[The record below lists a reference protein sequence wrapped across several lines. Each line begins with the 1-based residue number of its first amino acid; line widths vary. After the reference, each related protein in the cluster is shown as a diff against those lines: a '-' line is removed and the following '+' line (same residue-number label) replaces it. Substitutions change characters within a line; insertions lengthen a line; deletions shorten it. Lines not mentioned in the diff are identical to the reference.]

1 MRDGERHRVVVVGAG
16 FGGLS
21 LAKALKGADV
31 DLTIVDRNNFHTFQP
46 LLYQVATA
54 GLGADDVAHAVRGI
68 FHRRDDVTFRLATV
82 TGIDHD
88 AHELHV
94 DGDGRS
100 IPYDTLVLA
109 AGASTN
115 TFGVPGVDEHA
126 FAMKTLPEAIAVR
139 NHVLARFEAASLDP
153 SSVDDGALNVV
164 VIGGGP
170 TGVELAGALREL
182 FSMVLSHDY
191 PELDV
196 TRARVI
202 LVEATGHV
210 LGPFS
215 PPSRSYA
222 RGRLSRMGVEV
233 RLDAAVAAV
242 TPDAVHL
249 TGGEVIPTR
258 TAIWV
263 AGVRANR
270 LADVV
275 GLPQTRGGRIEVGHD
290 LTVAGHPEIFVIGDL
305 AAAPDGTGGVLPQ
318 LAPVA
323 IQGGTY
329 VGHTI
334 TRRLDGRRPR
344 RFRYFDKGTMA
355 TIGRDA
361 AVAELPHGIR
371 FHGRLAWLAWLFLH
385 LMYLVGFRNR
395 ANVFVNWSYN
405 YVTWDRGARLIVRPD
420 RLGEVDRP

>member
-1 MRDGERHRVVVVGAG
+1 MRANERHRVVVVGAG

-21 LAKALKGADV
+21 LAKGLKGAGV

-46 LLYQVATA
+46 LLYQVATS
-54 GLGADDVAHAVRGI
+54 GLGADDVAHNVRGI
-68 FHRRDDVTFRLATV
+68 FHERDDITFRLADV

-88 AHELHV
+88 RRELLT
-94 DGDGRS
+94 DGGPS

-115 TFGVPGVDEHA
+115 TYGVPGVDEYA

-139 NHVLARFEAASLDP
+139 NHVLAQFEAASLDP
-153 SSVDDGALNVV
+153 RTVDDGALNVV

-170 TGVELAGALREL
+170 TGVELAGAMREL

-215 PPSRSYA
+215 PASRWYA
-222 RGRLSRMGVEV
+222 KGRLTRMGVEV
-233 RLDAAVAAV
+233 RLDAAVGAI
-242 TPDAVHL
+242 TPHAVHL
-249 TGGEVIPTR
+249 TDGEVIPTR

-263 AGVRANR
+263 AGVRANA
-270 LADVV
+270 LADAL
-275 GLPQTRGGRIEVGHD
+275 GLAQTKGGRIEIGRD
-290 LTVAGHPEIFVIGDL
+290 LTVPGHPEIFVVGDL
-305 AAAPDGTGGVLPQ
+305 GATPDVLPQ

-323 IQGGTY
+323 IQQGTH
-329 VGHTI
+329 VAKSI
-334 TRRLDGRRPR
+334 RRRLDGRPLEP
-344 RFRYFDKGTMA
+344 FRYFDKGTMA

-361 AVAELPHGIR
+361 AVAELPLGIR
-371 FHGRLAWLAWLFLH
+371 FRGRLAWVAWLFLH

-395 ANVFVNWSYN
+395 LNVFVNWAYSYI
-405 YVTWDRGARLIVRPD
+405 TWDRGARLIVRPD
-420 RLGEVDRP
+420 RLDRLEGGTER

>member
-1 MRDGERHRVVVVGAG
+1 MRANERHRVVVVGAG

-21 LAKALKGADV
+21 LAKGLKGAAV

-46 LLYQVATA
+46 LLYQVATS
-54 GLGADDVAHAVRGI
+54 GLGADDVAHNVRGI
-68 FHRRDDVTFRLATV
+68 FHERDDITFRLAEV
-82 TGIDHD
+82 AGIDLG
-88 AHELHV
+88 AHALLTER
-94 DGDGRS
+94 GPS

-115 TFGVPGVDEHA
+115 TFGVPGVEECA

-139 NHVLARFEAASLDP
+139 NHVLAQFEAASLDP
-153 SSVDDGALNVV
+153 RTVDDGALNVV

-170 TGVELAGALREL
+170 TGVELAGAMREL

-202 LVEATGHV
+202 LVEATDHL

-215 PPSRSYA
+215 PASRWYA
-222 RGRLSRMGVEV
+222 KGRLSRIGVEV
-233 RLDAAVAAV
+233 RLDAAVAAI
-242 TPDAVHL
+242 TPHAVHL
-249 TGGEVIPTR
+249 TDGEVIPTR

-263 AGVRANR
+263 AGVRANP
-270 LADVV
+270 LADAL
-275 GLPQTRGGRIEVGHD
+275 GLPQTKGGRIEIGRD
-290 LTVAGHPEIFVIGDL
+290 LTVPGHPEIFVVGDL
-305 AAAPDGTGGVLPQ
+305 GATPDVLPQ

-323 IQGGTY
+323 IQQGTH
-329 VGHTI
+329 VAKSI
-334 TRRLDGRRPR
+334 RRRLDGRPLKP
-344 RFRYFDKGTMA
+344 FRYFDKGTMA

-361 AVAELPHGIR
+361 AVAELPLGIKFR
-371 FHGRLAWLAWLFLH
+371 GRLAWVAWLFLH

-395 ANVFVNWSYN
+395 VNVFVNWAYS

-420 RLGEVDRP
+420 RLAGERER